1 MTELI
6 KLRNYQEAAID
17 ATRRRWSEGVRR
29 PAVVLPTGAGKTIVF
44 AHIVT
49 KMRELGVKS
58 IVLAHRDELIEQAA
72 NKLRDEAP
80 DLRIGIWKA
89 RQREWRNRD
98 AVVASVASLRSEAAR
113 VELARFGA
121 RLVIVDECH
130 HATANLYINA
140 LRAFGCFEDG
150 GLGTGAA
157 ALGVTATLARSDRV
171 ALGQVWQEVAYQRS
185 ILDMIR
191 EGYLV
196 NMRGLR
202 VRIDGLDLSRVKR
215 VAGDFQDRA
224 LAEAMHD
231 SLAPKAVARAYRE
244 HASDRQGILFAPSV
258 AMAYEFAEA
267 FNAEGISAAGLDGTT
282 PKEERRE
289 ILARSA
295 RGELQMITNCGV
307 LTEGFDAPHLSC
319 VVIARPTSSGPLYVQ
334 MVGRGS
340 RLHPGKRDCLVMDV
354 VGVTGRHRLTNMT
367 DLMGADRV
375 EKLPDELREYDEIDL
390 LGFADEVEAKAEGSR
405 WMLPGADGP
414 LVSEI
419 VDLFTSSRRA
429 WLQTRRGVWFLP
441 AGKEKLIFLA
451 PGLEPGAYNVG
462 RCAIREAGGEWLRE
476 GVDLEM
482 AMSLGEQH
490 AAGEY
495 GYLSQR
501 SANWRKG
508 VPGSTQVAKALS
520 LGIADTTGMSK
531 GDLSDRISFE
541 VASARLDNAPAV
553 ATVSE
558 RGYW

>member
-6 KLRNYQEAAID
+6 KLRDYQEAAIS

-49 KMRELGVKS
+49 EMRELGVKS
-58 IVLAHRDELIEQAA
+58 IVLAHRDELIQQAA
-72 NKLRDEAP
+72 KKLRGEAP

-89 RQREWRNRD
+89 RQREWRGRD
-98 AVVASVASLRSEAAR
+98 AVVASVASLKTAEARA
-113 VELARFGA
+113 ELARFGA

-130 HATANLYINA
+130 HATANTYMNA
-140 LRAFGCFEDG
+140 LRDFGCFADG
-150 GLGTGAA
+150 GLENGAA
-157 ALGVTATLARSDRV
+157 ALGVTATLGRADRV
-171 ALGQVWQEVAYQRS
+171 ALGQVWEEVVYQRS

-231 SLAPKAVARAYRE
+231 ALAPKAIARAYRE
-244 HASDRQGILFAPSV
+244 HAIDRQGIVFAPSV
-258 AMAYEFAEA
+258 DMAYELAEA

-282 PKEERRE
+282 PTEERRE

-295 RGELQMITNCGV
+295 RGELQVITNCGV
-307 LTEGFDAPHLSC
+307 LTEGFDAPHISC

-354 VGVTGRHRLTNMT
+354 VGVTGKHKLTNMV

-375 EKLPDELREYDEIDL
+375 ERLPDELREYDEFDL
-390 LGFADEVEAKAEGSR
+390 LGFADEQDAGAGGPMWRE
-405 WMLPGADGP
+405 PGRDGP
-414 LVSEI
+414 LVAEI
-419 VDLFTSSRRA
+419 VDLFTASRRA
-429 WLQTRRGVWFLP
+429 WLRTRRGVWFLP
-441 AGKEKLIFLA
+441 AGKDKLIFLA
-451 PGLEPGAYNVG
+451 PGLEPGRYNVG
-462 RCAIREAGGEWLRE
+462 RCPIRTAGGEWLRE

-501 SANWRKG
+501 SASWRRG
-508 VPGSTQVAKALS
+508 EPGSTQIAKALS
-520 LGIADTTGMSK
+520 LGITDLVGMSK

-541 VASARLDNAPAV
+541 VASARLDNARAV